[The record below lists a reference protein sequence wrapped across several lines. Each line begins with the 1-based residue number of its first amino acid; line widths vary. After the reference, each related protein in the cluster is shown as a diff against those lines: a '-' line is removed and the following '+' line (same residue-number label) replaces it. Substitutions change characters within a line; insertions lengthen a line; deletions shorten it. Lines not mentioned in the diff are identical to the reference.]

1 MDMDPHSLVPPYF
14 AADVEAA
21 LASQSD
27 FMNVPTHS
35 HAADQVDQGPVSVQ
49 GRLKKC
55 TKFWEDEL
63 EAPEFVLGII
73 RSGYRLP
80 FIRLPPPVCMQ
91 NHRSALDNASF
102 VSDSI
107 RELLLANCIVECN
120 ECPLVCSPLQVV
132 SNAKG
137 KQRLVIDLRYVNQYL
152 VHYKFKYEGL
162 NVIPSLFQRG
172 DFMITFDLKSG
183 YHHVDINHD
192 CWSYLG
198 FSWYEP
204 GGCRQFFM
212 FRVLPFGLST
222 ACYVFTKL
230 LRPLVKYWRAK
241 GRRVIVYIDDGIGA
255 ASTLQE
261 AVEHSTAIQADLG
274 DAGFVLNMVKSKL
287 DPHQVGDWLGFI
299 IDLTLGC
306 FRVPEEKIERLKDS
320 ALGITH
326 PSRVPIRAVASIVGQ
341 IMSMSLALGPIARL
355 RTRALYAVINRYSSW
370 YAWVALTEDA
380 KEELS
385 FWQNNIVAL
394 NGQPIWFKSGATR
407 IVFSDAS
414 DSGYGG
420 YSVEVGPQFVHGTWS
435 EHEAQLSSTWRELK
449 AVYQVLCSLAPKL
462 KGHIV
467 KWFTDNQ
474 NVTRIVQSGS
484 KKPHLQDGAMA
495 IYEVCF
501 QNGIKL
507 EMEWIPRSQN
517 ELADYISRIQDFDD
531 WMVDPN
537 FFNFINMAWG
547 PHTVDCFAASHNS
560 QVARFHSR
568 FWCPGAEAVDTFTV
582 NWEDEM
588 CWLVPPV
595 YLVGRALRH
604 AEVCKT
610 RGTLVVPMWKS
621 AVFWP
626 LLCPDGVHL
635 APFIHAWF
643 LQPVYDGLFQ
653 PGHNGSNLGDSLA
666 DDSFLLVVYL
676 DFIQPPR
683 LYNCGFCLA
692 VSGYCP
698 VCSP

>member
-1 MDMDPHSLVPPYF
+1 MDMDPHFLVPTYF

-27 FMNVPTHS
+27 FMNVPTQS

-55 TKFWEDEL
+55 IKFWEEEL
-63 EAPEFVLGII
+63 EASEFVLGII
-73 RSGYRLP
+73 RSGYRLL

-137 KQRLVIDLRYVNQYL
+137 KQRLVIDLRYVNQCL

-172 DFMITFDLKSG
+172 DFMITFDLKLG
-183 YHHVDINHD
+183 YHHVDINRD

-255 ASTLQE
+255 ASILQE

-306 FRVPEEKIERLKDS
+306 FRVPEEKIERLKDN
-320 ALGITH
+320 ALDITH

-355 RTRALYAVINRYSSW
+355 RTRALYAVINSYSS
-370 YAWVALTEDA
+370 
-380 KEELS
+380 
-385 FWQNNIVAL
+385 
-394 NGQPIWFKSGATR
+394 
-407 IVFSDAS
+407 
-414 DSGYGG
+414 
-420 YSVEVGPQFVHGTWS
+420 
-435 EHEAQLSSTWRELK
+435 
-449 AVYQVLCSLAPKL
+449 
-462 KGHIV
+462 
-467 KWFTDNQ
+467 
-474 NVTRIVQSGS
+474 
-484 KKPHLQDGAMA
+484 
-495 IYEVCF
+495 
-501 QNGIKL
+501 
-507 EMEWIPRSQN
+507 
-517 ELADYISRIQDFDD
+517 
-531 WMVDPN
+531 
-537 FFNFINMAWG
+537 
-547 PHTVDCFAASHNS
+547 
-560 QVARFHSR
+560 
-568 FWCPGAEAVDTFTV
+568 
-582 NWEDEM
+582 
-588 CWLVPPV
+588 
-595 YLVGRALRH
+595 
-604 AEVCKT
+604 
-610 RGTLVVPMWKS
+610 
-621 AVFWP
+621 
-626 LLCPDGVHL
+626 
-635 APFIHAWF
+635 
-643 LQPVYDGLFQ
+643 
-653 PGHNGSNLGDSLA
+653 
-666 DDSFLLVVYL
+666 
-676 DFIQPPR
+676 
-683 LYNCGFCLA
+683 
-692 VSGYCP
+692 
-698 VCSP
+698 